1 MATERSSRGRFEL
14 FRDWTRVTPIIVTGA
29 AGFIGAAVSRRLLDR
44 GESVMGIDSLNS
56 YYPVKLK
63 QFRLEGLRSA
73 KNFAFHAVDIS
84 HSEAVTAI
92 AGKCKGAKIIHLAA
106 QAGVRYSLAAPQD
119 YVASNL
125 VGFANIAELA
135 RRIQSEHLVY
145 ASTSSVYGLNRK
157 LPFAETDSVRHPL
170 NLYSATK
177 LANESIAHAYSHLF
191 GIPTTGLRFFTVYG
205 PAGRPDMS
213 PFIFARHLLAGTEI
227 PLYANGTGTRDYT
240 FIDDIV
246 EGVLAVAGQP
256 PAPRA
261 NFDFMEPAADQSS
274 APFSVYNIGAGAPVA
289 VSSFMQ
295 LLASALSVQPRI
307 KLLNAQEG
315 DMESTHADTT
325 AIQRELRWRPACSI
339 EVGVDK

>member
-1 MATERSSRGRFEL
+1 M
-14 FRDWTRVTPIIVTGA
+14 TPIIVTGA
-29 AGFIGAAVSRRLLDR
+29 AGFIGAAVSRRLLDL
-44 GESVMGIDSLNS
+44 GESVVGIDNLNS

-63 QFRLEGLRSA
+63 RFRLEGLQSTN
-73 KNFAFHAVDIS
+73 NFAFHPIDIS
-84 HSEAVTAI
+84 HVEAVTSI
-92 AGKCKGAKIIHLAA
+92 ASKCQGAKIIHLAA
-106 QAGVRYSLAAPQD
+106 QAGVRHSLTAPQD

-125 VGFANIAELA
+125 VGFANVAELA

-157 LPFAETDSVRHPL
+157 LPFREGDSARHPL

-213 PFIFARHLLAGTEI
+213 PLIFARHLLAGTEI
-227 PLYANGTGTRDYT
+227 PLFAHGTGTRDYT

-246 EGVLAVAGQP
+246 KGVLAAVARP
-256 PAPRA
+256 PVPRT
-261 NFDFMEPAADQSS
+261 NFDFMEPTPDQSS
-274 APFSVYNIGAGAPVA
+274 AAFAVYNIGAGAPVA
-289 VSSFMQ
+289 VNNFLE
-295 LLASALSVQPRI
+295 LLASALRVKPRI
-307 KLLNAQEG
+307 ALLDAQDG

-325 AIQRELRWRPACSI
+325 AIQRELGWAPACSLEEGI
-339 EVGVDK
+339 GKLAQWCLAHPDLLSA